1 MNDRDGKGRAAFH
14 LATASN
20 SIEPM
25 ERLLQKNV
33 SLMSGIIIIEQLF
46 VNLPSTTIS
55 KQWNYYFDMMLLLM
69 LEIRMIEHLFIV
81 LLVLT
86 ALTQ

>member
-14 LATASN
+14 LAKASN

-25 ERLLQKNV
+25 ERLMFL
-33 SLMSGIIIIEQLF
+33 LMSGIIIIEQLF

-86 ALTQ
+86 ALMQ